1 MAKKVIA
8 GKGACK
14 HPLGRGK
21 PSREFTI
28 DGVGYYFC
36 YGWTDDWGD
45 DTAPQCKDC
54 PAHINAADDVLHK
67 LISERE
73 SNEKENRLK

>member
-1 MAKKVIA
+1 MPKKVIA

-28 DGVGYYFC
+28 DGIGYYFC
-36 YGWTDDWGD
+36 YGWTNDYGAS
-45 DTAPQCKDC
+45 TALLCEDC
-54 PAHINAADDVLHK
+54 PAHINAADDVLNQLK
-67 LISERE
+67 QKRE
-73 SNEKENRLK
+73 GKE

>member
-1 MAKKVIA
+1 MSATKVII

-14 HPLGRGK
+14 HPNGRGK

-36 YGWTDDWGD
+36 YGWTNDWGED
-45 DTAPQCKDC
+45 ISHHCEDC
-54 PAHINAADDVLHK
+54 ERDGICDVIDEAINAVIETGEYH
-67 LISERE
+67 
-73 SNEKENRLK
+73 